1 MTKAS
6 FGKFCWLV
14 SVVAAIVIASAAP
27 GVGETANNGNLGGN
41 QKCTVTDGANK
52 GKQGTYSIEAD
63 GLNCS
68 GSWGASNC
76 FTSDAKSKCK
86 AGVKIGSG
94 AKPVNV
100 GGLKTEAPP
109 SKTKQAPVQPVKVE
123 GTKAGHK

>member
-6 FGKFCWLV
+6 FEKYCWLV

-27 GVGETANNGNLGGN
+27 GVGEPANNGNLGGN
-41 QKCTVTDGANK
+41 QKCTVTDGPNK
-52 GKQGTYSIEAD
+52 GKKGTYSIEAD

-68 GSWGASNC
+68 GSWGATGCINA
-76 FTSDAKSKCK
+76 DASSKCK
-86 AGVKIGSG
+86 AGVKIGNG

-100 GGLKTEAPP
+100 GGLKTDAPP
-109 SKTKQAPVQPVKVE
+109 PKAKQAPVQPVKVE